1 MYVEVI
7 VCDIRVVFLGGQCV
21 YICLIMDIYL
31 RLCVCLFLVLD
42 VAAFERVLGPRMDIY
57 LRLCVC
63 LFLVLD
69 VAAFERVLGP
79 CMDTYLRL
87 CVCVSLVLDVAAFE
101 RVLGPCMDIM
111 KRNIDAYEEQLV
123 NIFGSKA
130 AITDLR

>member
-7 VCDIRVVFLGGQCV
+7 VCDIRVVFWGGQCV

-31 RLCVCLFLVLD
+31 H
-42 VAAFERVLGPRMDIY
+42 
-57 LRLCVC
+57 
-63 LFLVLD
+63 
-69 VAAFERVLGP
+69 
-79 CMDTYLRL
+79 L

>member
-1 MYVEVI
+1 
-7 VCDIRVVFLGGQCV
+7 
-21 YICLIMDIYL
+21 MDIYL
-31 RLCVCLFLVLD
+31 SLCVCVS
-42 VAAFERVLGPRMDIY
+42 
-57 LRLCVC
+57 
-63 LFLVLD
+63 LVLD

-79 CMDTYLRL
+79 CMDIYLRL